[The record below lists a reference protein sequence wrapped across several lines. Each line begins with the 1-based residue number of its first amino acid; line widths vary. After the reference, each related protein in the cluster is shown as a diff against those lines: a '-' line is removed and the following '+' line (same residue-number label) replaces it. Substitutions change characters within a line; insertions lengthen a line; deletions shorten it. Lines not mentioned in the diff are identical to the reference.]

1 MRSAVAVTQRRGR
14 LRPQLVMASLASN
27 VAAGHPGQ
35 DEVHQRWPQWGLD
48 AAIRGL
54 FPTEWTQGIPMPVLD
69 AIVNSP
75 PFTTFPE
82 FLERQQLDADGHPG
96 PTIMT
101 NYTRGQRHLAEG
113 NQRGSFFALDAVP
126 QVVPFGLSADEHFAA
141 ASRYAQQGGFPMAD
155 GLAVEIDL
163 QSAAS
168 WTVSRM
174 GDLADARSTC
184 YKAVVALADRL
195 QPLSQHLRR
204 QQRGSVAK
212 VAANIHVAFLA
223 VATVL
228 LNWPDTSLPSRYITG
243 FRSLGLMERTGVL
256 RDIPRIDPVPIEDLL
271 ATAPAAFA
279 ALNGCVPTEDAAH
292 FLLGECYKDLDKG
305 FAGPLM
311 TKDQADSRWGPG
323 RWLRMP
329 RFETIQASGKH
340 RPIDD
345 GKRFGHNSASGFA

>member
-1 MRSAVAVTQRRGR
+1 MT
-14 LRPQLVMASLASN
+14 
-27 VAAGHPGQ
+27 
-35 DEVHQRWPQWGLD
+35 
-48 AAIRGL
+48 
-54 FPTEWTQGIPMPVLD
+54 
-69 AIVNSP
+69 
-75 PFTTFPE
+75 
-82 FLERQQLDADGHPG
+82 DG
-96 PTIMT
+96 M
-101 NYTRGQRHLAEG
+101 
-113 NQRGSFFALDAVP
+113 
-126 QVVPFGLSADEHFAA
+126 
-141 ASRYAQQGGFPMAD
+141 
-155 GLAVEIDL
+155 AVEIDL

-174 GDLADARSTC
+174 GDLADARTSC
-184 YKAVVALADRL
+184 YKAVVALADHL

-204 QQRGSVAK
+204 QQGGSVAK

-228 LNWPDTSLPSRYITG
+228 LNWPNTSLPSRYLTG

-292 FLLGECYKDLDKG
+292 FLIGECNKDLSKG

-345 GKRFGHNSASGFA
+345 GKRFGHNSVVLQRQSGAAPPSNCWCTLGHLPSRRPCTAVRHFCFNTHWKQAVKICLKHTAGSQQIPRRVP